1 MLAHHRQIGREA
13 SLATGAMMQAPPAAA
28 RCHAD
33 ELIRRAAA
41 LIFDVDGTLAET
53 EELHRQAF
61 NLAFARQG
69 LDWHWDRA
77 VYKDLLR
84 VTGGKERMRAYHASL
99 RTAAP
104 LVDED
109 VAELHRIKTA
119 HFAELVNTG
128 CCPLRPGVA
137 GLLAAA
143 RARGQRL
150 AIATTTSHGNIDA
163 LLSQAL
169 GTRWAAEFDAV
180 VAGDDVRHKK
190 PAPDVYLEVLARLK
204 LDAPDCVAVE
214 DSSNGLI
221 AASRAGVPV
230 LITRSMFFG
239 EDDFTA
245 ARVVLDDLS
254 ELGAATQKPKN
265 NPMHSR
271 SRRRDRSAQW
281 TR

>member
-1 MLAHHRQIGREA
+1 
-13 SLATGAMMQAPPAAA
+13 MQASRAAA
-28 RCHAD
+28 RREAD

-61 NLAFARQG
+61 NHAFARQG

-99 RTAAP
+99 RTAAS
-104 LVDED
+104 LAD
-109 VAELHRIKTA
+109 AEIAGLHRIKTA
-119 HFAELVNTG
+119 RFVELVNTG
-128 CCPLRPGVA
+128 CCALRPGVA

-169 GTRWAAEFDAV
+169 GTRWAADFDAV

-204 LDAPDCVAVE
+204 LDAPDCLAIE
-214 DSSNGLI
+214 DSANGLI
-221 AASRAGVPV
+221 AASRAGIPV

-245 ARVVLDDLS
+245 ARFVLDDLS
-254 ELGAATQKPKN
+254 ELGGQTE
-265 NPMHSR
+265 SR
-271 SRRRDRSAQW
+271 KQPHAQ
-281 TR
+281 